1 MKRDGSRD
9 QASASEHASEGT
21 GHAKEGVTR
30 RISTLGR
37 PKLIGRDSDWPIA
50 RKSLRLCGR
59 CTSLSGA
66 TTLSSAMT
74 WFLDQQAGGIFANDH
89 AIAKDDGT
97 PLLNPNF
104 RISWARALSEAFST
118 NPCPGK
124 LATLNAHE
132 MARWG
137 AGPNNRASPTS
148 LLIPLIRLKKP
159 SLPTVPAPDGAQML
173 RCKC

>member
-1 MKRDGSRD
+1 
-9 QASASEHASEGT
+9 
-21 GHAKEGVTR
+21 
-30 RISTLGR
+30 
-37 PKLIGRDSDWPIA
+37 
-50 RKSLRLCGR
+50 
-59 CTSLSGA
+59 
-66 TTLSSAMT
+66 MT

-118 NPCPGK
+118 NPCPGE

-132 MARWG
+132 MTRWG

-148 LLIPLIRLKKP
+148 LPIPLIRLKKP
-159 SLPTVPAPDGAQML
+159 ALAFVPTPDAAQML
-173 RCKC
+173 RRKC